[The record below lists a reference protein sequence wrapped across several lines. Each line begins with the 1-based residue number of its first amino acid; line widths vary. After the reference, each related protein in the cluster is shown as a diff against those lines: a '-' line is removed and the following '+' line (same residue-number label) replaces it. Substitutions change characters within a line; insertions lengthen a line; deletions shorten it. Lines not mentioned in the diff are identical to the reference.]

1 MLSGIHNVMYFIH
14 VKINPTGPAG
24 KTAGSAKP
32 FERLS
37 NNQLQQELRSREEY
51 NFGSTKPQLI
61 QNLKA
66 TLRGAQHL
74 PSLLLLN
81 PSQSLSEM
89 NLEHYTILD
98 CEPLHDLKGH
108 IQNVFDE
115 LPGKLNKALA
125 GEVKAL
131 LDTDLGKDMKT
142 GGDYRLTAI
151 HLLTL
156 LRKRTVQPDILLL
169 LQTLVEISELLYAD
183 DSKRTARTILRLYNL
198 TWLHFHSVTSKN
210 VWHLPP
216 CTNTTCSSSI

>member
-1 MLSGIHNVMYFIH
+1 MCLM
-14 VKINPTGPAG
+14 
-24 KTAGSAKP
+24 
-32 FERLS
+32 
-37 NNQLQQELRSREEY
+37 
-51 NFGSTKPQLI
+51 NF
-61 QNLKA
+61 
-66 TLRGAQHL
+66 
-74 PSLLLLN
+74 
-81 PSQSLSEM
+81 
-89 NLEHYTILD
+89 
-98 CEPLHDLKGH
+98 
-108 IQNVFDE
+108 
-115 LPGKLNKALA
+115 NKALA

-131 LDTDLGKDMKT
+131 IDTDLGKDMKT